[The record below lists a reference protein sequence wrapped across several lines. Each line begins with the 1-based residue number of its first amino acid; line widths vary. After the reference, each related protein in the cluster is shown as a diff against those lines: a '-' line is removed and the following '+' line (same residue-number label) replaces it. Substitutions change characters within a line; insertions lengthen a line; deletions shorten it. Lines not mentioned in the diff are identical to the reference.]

1 MCKDIVTTCSA
12 AAPAWSAGVAD
23 DHAAAPDSALRDPA
37 PAVKPSGRPRCKNA
51 CTCVH
56 GELRKVRNT
65 LADRRA
71 ALKNL
76 LAEALCAGPRPLMLR
91 QLTPLAAHAPAADN
105 AALVHAAALAPS
117 RSGDSVG
124 STATAASAAPL
135 ADIFHCNTASA
146 NAEAKRA
153 ARIPSRGTADADADS
168 PLAADRCAQEN
179 DSGPREPFTPDVQV
193 SERSGYFAPRRF
205 SHSIPF
211 ADGYSTKCAQSRD
224 PPAAPWARPT
234 ARFWAPFNVLLTN
247 YVLQSRQHIAQSEA
261 RPCRESTPNPRRL

>member
-105 AALVHAAALAPS
+105 AAPVHAAALAPS

-234 ARFWAPFNVLLTN
+234 ARFWAPFNVLLTKPIWK
-247 YVLQSRQHIAQSEA
+247 SSTA
-261 RPCRESTPNPRRL
+261 RKSCPNG